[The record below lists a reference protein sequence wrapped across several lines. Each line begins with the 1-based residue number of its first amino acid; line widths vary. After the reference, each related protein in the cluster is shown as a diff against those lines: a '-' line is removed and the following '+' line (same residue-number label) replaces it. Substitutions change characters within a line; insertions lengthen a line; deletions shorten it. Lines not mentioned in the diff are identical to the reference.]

1 MKERY
6 TLRVHCGKEDAT
18 VLEHRELSQ
27 LDPLRRESEDATV
40 SRAAGALC
48 LEDSNPI
55 STS

>member
-48 LEDSNPI
+48 LEDSNPV